1 LVKKRICG
9 VLFLEFSN
17 FYFGNLAEKGGN
29 AMKCS
34 EIMTKNPKMCIPND
48 NIAVAAGLMWDYDCG
63 SIPVVTD
70 MDSKELVGIV
80 TDRDIAMH
88 VVRHAYAHPS
98 EVTVSD
104 CMSTNVIFCYPE
116 DPIESAMK
124 AMESNQIH
132 RVPVIDQNNSCIGLV
147 SMSDLMICMEGMDEK
162 IIAMMNGI
170 YSRPVCEPTVKI
182 EDDKPVDTAE
192 SSKTDEKAET
202 DKSEA

>member
-1 LVKKRICG
+1 
-9 VLFLEFSN
+9 
-17 FYFGNLAEKGGN
+17 LAIWLKKGGN

-34 EIMTKNPKMCIPND
+34 EIMTKNPKMCIPDD

-63 SIPVVTD
+63 SIPVVQD
-70 MDSKELVGIV
+70 MDSKKLVGIV

-88 VVRHAYAHPS
+88 VVKHAYAHPR

-104 CMSTNVIFCYPE
+104 CMSMSVISCYPD

-124 AMESNQIH
+124 YMESNQIH
-132 RVPVIDQNNSCIGLV
+132 RVLVIDQNNSCIGLV
-147 SMSDLMICMEGMDEK
+147 SMSDLTICMEDMDEK
-162 IIAMMNGI
+162 IIAMMRGI
-170 YSRPVCEPTVKI
+170 YGRPACEPTEKT
-182 EDDKPVDTAE
+182 EDDKPVDIAE